1 MNLIPEA
8 YRALAG
14 VVAALIVIVGLYL
27 LGRHDGAADV
37 RADWNKE
44 KLALT
49 QAAIEADKRARD
61 QELSMQHKLN
71 EAQNAA
77 TEREKAL
84 RADYAAAHA
93 AARGLRDTVAALR
106 GQLATASPE
115 ACRATADAA
124 LAVFGE
130 CADRY
135 RAVAEAADG
144 HASDVETLTEAW
156 PE

>member
-1 MNLIPEA
+1 MNPIPEA
-8 YRALAG
+8 YRVLAGALA
-14 VVAALIVIVGLYL
+14 VLALVAGLYF
-27 LGRHDGAADV
+27 LGKHDGAEDV

-44 KLALT
+44 RLALA
-49 QAAIEADKRARD
+49 QAAIEADRHARD
-61 QELSMQHKLN
+61 EKQSMQQKLN

-93 AARGLRDTVAALR
+93 AARGLRDTVTALR
-106 GQLATASPE
+106 GQLAAASPE

-124 LAVFGE
+124 LVVFGE
-130 CADRY
+130 CAERY

-144 HASDVETLTEAW
+144 HASDVETLSEAW